1 LGEHELTDVS
11 VVIVSYRTPEL
22 LRACLERL
30 AQDPARHPREI
41 LVVDNASGDTS
52 VQVANAVPGV
62 RVLALSRNLGFAGG
76 VNQGIAAARGAYVFI
91 MNPDVET
98 HPGALDL
105 LADFLDAHPETGIA
119 GPKLLNTDGSLQYSC
134 RRHYTLKTILLRRTP
149 LGRLFPNASSLRWH
163 LMMDYD
169 HAAPHV
175 VDWVAGAAMMARRDA
190 ILDVGLMEERYFL
203 YFEDVD
209 WCTRMQARGWQVH
222 YVPEAVMVHHWQRA
236 SLGFGLAARR
246 HLRSGLRF
254 YERWGALFYVLRQ
267 SRDTLERVLL
277 FLADVAAFAAAFFSA
292 YLARRELAFV
302 LQKPHWSLS
311 FYTGFL
317 AASILVFAAAFHR
330 EGLYR
335 NLKEGDWVD
344 VAFRVGKA
352 ASLAALV
359 LMAATFILEM
369 HGYSRFIVFGSWPFV
384 VVFTFLVRRGLH
396 AAFTRAHR
404 ERWNLQRMA
413 LLGDGPLLDHLEV
426 VLRDHPEHGW
436 DPVRIRRRLYGT
448 EGAPFSGLIRQL
460 AAERVSVVV
469 VSPESLGLADETL
482 VAEIMPLRRAG
493 FGVRLAS
500 PFLAS
505 LPPQTRVET
514 VADVAWLSLDRPALR
529 PGSPAKRAF
538 DVVAAGIGLLVGAL
552 PALGLILARKLS
564 GRAALEPKQSW
575 RGPGGQISSGQPLA
589 AGGWLRAFPFLPAVL
604 RGELSLVGLRPLKPG
619 EEAPGGQAWQG
630 VREQYRPGLVGPW
643 TVSGVLSPSEE
654 MLQELRYLE
663 SWSPELDLKLLL
675 RAALTRGKHPGSGS
689 STGVPLPS
697 GAAEPR
703 RAL

>member
-1 LGEHELTDVS
+1 VTDLS
-11 VVIVSYRTPEL
+11 VIIVSYRTPDL
-22 LRACLERL
+22 LRASLERL
-30 AQDPARHPREI
+30 TQDPARHPREI

-52 VQVANAVPGV
+52 VDVANEFPGV
-62 RVLALSRNLGFAGG
+62 RVLALPRNVGFAGG
-76 VNQGIAAARGAYVFI
+76 VNQGIAAANGAYVFI

-98 HPGALDL
+98 RPDAVDL
-105 LADFLDAHPETGIA
+105 LADFLDTHPETGIA
-119 GPKLLNTDGSLQYSC
+119 APKLLNTDGSLQYSC
-134 RRHYTLKTILLRRTP
+134 RRHYTLKTIVLRRTP
-149 LGRLFPNASSLRWH
+149 LGRMFPNASHLRWH

-169 HAAPHV
+169 HAAPRA
-175 VDWVAGAAMMARRDA
+175 VDWVAGAAMMARREA
-190 ILDVGLMEERYFL
+190 IEDVGPMEERYFL

-209 WCTRMQARGWQVH
+209 WCTRMQARGWQVY
-222 YVPEAVMVHHWQRA
+222 YVPEAIMVHHWQRA

-254 YERWGALFYVLRQ
+254 YDRWGAVFYVFRQ
-267 SRDTLERVLL
+267 NRETLERILL
-277 FLADVAAFAAAFFSA
+277 VLADLAAFAAAFFSA
-292 YLARRELAFV
+292 FLARKEMAFV
-302 LQKPHWSLS
+302 FHKPHWSLT

-317 AASILVFAAAFHR
+317 AASVLVFAAAFHR

-352 ASLAALV
+352 ATLATLV

-369 HGYSRFIVFGSWPFV
+369 HGYSRFIVLGSWPFV
-384 VVFTFLVRRGLH
+384 VAFTFLVRRALN
-396 AAFTRAHR
+396 AAFTHAHR
-404 ERWNLQRMA
+404 ERWNLRRVA
-413 LLGDGPLLDHLEV
+413 LLGEGPLLDHLES

-436 DPVRIRRRLYGT
+436 DPVRIRRRLSGAEGT
-448 EGAPFSGLIRQL
+448 PVAGLIRQL

-469 VSPESLGLADETL
+469 VSPESMGLADESL
-482 VAEIMPLRRAG
+482 VVEVMPLRRAG

-514 VADVAWLSLDRPALR
+514 VADVAWLSLDKPALR
-529 PGSPAKRAF
+529 PDSPAKRAF
-538 DVVAAGIGLLVGAL
+538 DVAAAGAALILGAI
-552 PALGLILARKLS
+552 PALALLLSRKLT
-564 GRAALEPKQSW
+564 GKAALEPKQSW
-575 RGPGGQISSGQPLA
+575 RGPGGQISSGRPLA
-589 AGGWLRAFPFLPAVL
+589 AGGWLRAFPFLPLVL
-604 RGELSLVGLRPLKPG
+604 RGELSLVGLRPLRPG

-643 TVSGVLSPSEE
+643 TVSGVLSPAEE

-663 SWSPELDLKLLL
+663 AWSPELDLKLLL
-675 RAALTRGKHPGSGS
+675 RAALARRKDPGAGS
-689 STGVPLPS
+689 SNGIPLTS
-697 GAAEPR
+697 GAPEPR